1 MLVPWNSAMLGVF
14 TPWKLANTT
23 NQGFFPPKS
32 QLLNTYHQP
41 LSLCFS
47 YFPNCPYAPLSPI
60 PVRGWG
66 CQENDTRVIISKAE
80 TFSLLRRQSFSS
92 IFPLSSDHSSVY
104 YCIWGQPPTGTWLF
118 ITSESSFHTVI
129 CQAFIYS
136 RQLLIEIWKM
146 AWILNDKQM
155 RRSDENHT
163 CLKTICFHVKYI
175 WDF

>member
-1 MLVPWNSAMLGVF
+1 MVGVF
-14 TPWKLANTT
+14 IPWKLANTT
-23 NQGFFPPKS
+23 NQGFFAPRELTAKHLPS
-32 QLLNTYHQP
+32 TTVP
-41 LSLCFS
+41 TCVSAT
-47 YFPNCPYAPLSPI
+47 FPALFIAPLSPI
-60 PVRGWG
+60 PDRGWG

-80 TFSLLRRQSFSS
+80 TFSLLRQLFSS
-92 IFPLSSDHSSVY
+92 IFPLSSDHYSVY

-118 ITSESSFHTVI
+118 ITSESSLHTVI

-146 AWILNDKQM
+146 AWTLNDKQM

-163 CLKTICFHVKYI
+163 CLKTMCFHVKYI